1 MKKYFKFIIL
11 FFTILFIVIGLMIIN
26 KSKENKNSEKVN
38 FSKMYKVDE
47 KNVFEKINAKDAIDL
62 VKNRTGIIYLGYKDC
77 PWCQNLVPVLNDAA
91 KENNVNTVYYIDDFY
106 YMRPDKNDNPKHKKE
121 YNELVKILG
130 EDIVEMHND
139 ENEFDIIRVPLVL
152 FVKNGKLV
160 DYHKGTYE
168 GHVLKEKI
176 DKNGKTVKYLEDLTE
191 KQKKELKKVLTKKIK
206 KVYEGQCTTKNGC

>member
-1 MKKYFKFIIL
+1 MQL
-11 FFTILFIVIGLMIIN
+11 FNNLNSTDDIKVYSFVGPSGTG
-26 KSKENKNSEKVN
+26 KSYRAQMV
-38 FSKMYKVDE
+38 
-47 KNVFEKINAKDAIDL
+47 
-62 VKNRTGIIYLGYKDC
+62 
-77 PWCQNLVPVLNDAA
+77 A

-206 KVYEGQCTTKNGC
+206 KVYEGQCTNKNGC